1 MPLTLL
7 HNIGRRRVLASK
19 LVRIDTRLLA
29 GSNAA
34 DGGWGVRAASRG
46 PPPGM
51 NPLLN
56 MGMGPGGLLS
66 GMHPLANLQNQLQ
79 NFAFLQVSQY
89 PCSHQKPLR

>member
-1 MPLTLL
+1 MQQM
-7 HNIGRRRVLASK
+7 A
-19 LVRIDTRLLA
+19 A
-29 GSNAA
+29 GGSGPHP
-34 DGGWGVRAASRG
+34 GGL
-46 PPPGM
+46 PPGM